1 MSLNA
6 NPLQRSLG
14 ERIGHALAF
23 ELIALLICAPALAWL
38 LGKPLLQLGLLTLM
52 FSTVA
57 MLWNMLFNWLFD
69 RAQQRLGFR
78 RDLRVRLCHALLFET
93 GLIVVLVPLA
103 AWWLSIGLLEALSR
117 RMGCDV
123 SLSAVM
129 GPLLERDARALQL
142 EHHLPGVPAPYRT
155 QDANEACVME
165 LLETGRSADSAYDTR
180 HSPVASYLVKSLGMP
195 AVLPPPEEVKN
206 VETAIGASRAEQQR
220 TAML

>member
-1 MSLNA
+1 MSLNV

-103 AWWLSIGLLEALSR
+103 AWWLSIGLLEALLLDIGLILFFLPYTLAFNCGWDGLRERWPAR
-117 RMGCDV
+117 R
-123 SLSAVM
+123 A
-129 GPLLERDARALQL
+129 AA
-142 EHHLPGVPAPYRT
+142 
-155 QDANEACVME
+155 
-165 LLETGRSADSAYDTR
+165 
-180 HSPVASYLVKSLGMP
+180 P
-195 AVLPPPEEVKN
+195 AV
-206 VETAIGASRAEQQR
+206 RR
-220 TAML
+220 T